1 MNTFLT
7 VLIMCLLG
15 YVAFVFLAE
24 SFNPF
29 KKNRFSINSDRRRG
43 ASIIAS
49 LLALSGIMAF
59 VDQSSELSSK
69 LGSSLGLAI
78 VLVALSI
85 IFLATVQLFQW
96 WSLRRETRAEQ
107 RYMLQKSKA
116 HQQAKEQ
123 SVAKQNP
130 DYDQT
135 TTVAE
140 QKLSDEQMNDIRHAK
155 PTSHQNKTIDD
166 ILLEPGSRL
175 NAQTAA
181 NQSNFRST
189 QFELQTPYNKKPAD
203 HSDVVADDLFD
214 SSIVSSEKNN
224 DAAANT
230 MAEENL
236 TNDALHDSTAGIEI
250 FEANEA
256 EALETNTTTSTNYT
270 APLFDDDEQESDV
283 AEWEYIESE
292 SESSSDD
299 AANTNSASSDIDW
312 PASNTTDV
320 HNGEN
325 INELQEAIF
334 QVSEHTDQLDN
345 SVQTIA
351 SLTRKEAYYRTRME
365 EAQIAFEQAQRKQL
379 DSQHLEIQRSDQA
392 REKEVQ
398 SRIEVEKNL
407 SDKLFLL
414 RQAQMRVRE
423 LEIELA
429 ERQSVFTD
437 QMESLEKTKAMAR
450 DAASLA
456 RRAAVAQH
464 RARTEALKERA
475 ARERVEVSAKKAVDI
490 ARNAISKL
498 AEEEKR
504 NRRSAH

>member
-140 QKLSDEQMNDIRHAK
+140 QK
-155 PTSHQNKTIDD
+155 
-166 ILLEPGSRL
+166 PGSRL

-392 REKEVQ
+392 REKEVH
-398 SRIEVEKNL
+398 
-407 SDKLFLL
+407 
-414 RQAQMRVRE
+414 
-423 LEIELA
+423 
-429 ERQSVFTD
+429 
-437 QMESLEKTKAMAR
+437 
-450 DAASLA
+450 
-456 RRAAVAQH
+456 AVAQH

>member
-140 QKLSDEQMNDIRHAK
+140 QKISDEQMNDIRHAK

-256 EALETNTTTSTNYT
+256 
-270 APLFDDDEQESDV
+270 QESDV

-365 EAQIAFEQAQRKQL
+365 EAQIAFEQ
-379 DSQHLEIQRSDQA
+379 
-392 REKEVQ
+392 
-398 SRIEVEKNL
+398 L

-429 ERQSVFTD
+429 ERQSIFTD

-498 AEEEKR
+498 AELSLKEQTL
-504 NRRSAH
+504 